1 MEQEQNNITEN
12 PSVEESTQVQAPV
25 ENKEFAGAEAG
36 PIMEVVPKE
45 IQKENFFVKNKV
57 LIGGITA
64 GALTLTLMAFVF
76 LPHLNK
82 MAIPD
87 TTGGK
92 NITPVSNDSNQLIS
106 VLKLESG
113 SEMPTY
119 SMFFNNSKELEN
131 EYEVKFFAKEQELSL
146 DEVSVE
152 ESGVR
157 YLKGTGKYTIK
168 LVSKDTTLT
177 TNLEIVDTQ
186 KPSVVLK
193 TINVNYGE
201 EYNVK
206 DFVNQYDDNS
216 KDYVFT
222 VKLKD
227 EKQKVFNK
235 SGRHT
240 VSITIC
246 DSSNNCIEQRGTVVV
261 GDKNVTLTG
270 VKEQKITIKSEELKY
285 GVKKVTYVNVTYNI
299 FKDGTTEELRR
310 GSEEIM
316 IDQSGFDGTVET
328 MKEEMLENYISY
340 QTSRTAILNQTNAY
354 RKEKGLAPLS
364 LDKNLSEVATLRA
377 MELAY
382 SGSLSHTRPNGS
394 EWNTI
399 WEEYNGKERDAAM
412 AENIAGNYSSDEEVC
427 EEWYKSKSH
436 NSIMMEDRF
445 TKIGIGKY
453 SFNGKTYWV
462 QHFSE

>member
-1 MEQEQNNITEN
+1 MEQKENNITEN
-12 PSVEESTQVQAPV
+12 PSVEESTQVQTPV
-25 ENKEFAGAEAG
+25 ENKEFTGAEAG
-36 PIMEVVPKE
+36 PIIEVKPKKA
-45 IQKENFFVKNKV
+45 QKENFFIKNKV

-64 GALTLTLMAFVF
+64 GALTITLMAFVF
-76 LPHLNK
+76 VPRLNQ
-82 MAIPD
+82 MAVPD
-87 TTGGK
+87 TSGGK
-92 NITPVSNDSNQLIS
+92 NLNDISRDNNQLIS

-119 SMFFNNSKELEN
+119 SMFFNNSKELEE
-131 EYEVKFFAKEQELSL
+131 EYEVKYFLDEKELSL
-146 DEVSVE
+146 DEISIE
-152 ESGVR
+152 ENGTR
-157 YLKGTGKYTIK
+157 YLKGTGIYTIK
-168 LVSKDTTLT
+168 LVNDKTTLST
-177 TNLEIVDTQ
+177 TLEVVDTQ

-216 KDYVFT
+216 KEYVFT
-222 VKLKD
+222 VELND
-227 EKQKVFNK
+227 EKQKVFTQ

-240 VSITIC
+240 VTITIC
-246 DSSNNCIEQRGTVVV
+246 DSSKNCIEQRGTVVV
-261 GDKNVTLTG
+261 GDKSNALTG
-270 VKEQKITIKSEELKY
+270 VTEQKITLKSEELKY
-285 GVKKVTYVNVTYNI
+285 GIKKVTYVNVTYNV

-310 GSEEIM
+310 GTEEVM
-316 IDQSGFDGTVET
+316 IDQSSFNGTVET
-328 MKEEMLENYISY
+328 MKEEMLENYVSY
-340 QTSRTAILNQTNAY
+340 QSSRTTILNKTNEY
-354 RKEKGLAPLS
+354 RKEKGLSALS

-382 SGSLSHTRPNGS
+382 SGSLSHTRPNGK
-394 EWNTI
+394 EWITI
-399 WEEYNGKERDAAM
+399 WEEYNEKERNTAM

-427 EEWYKSKSH
+427 EEWHKSKSH
-436 NSIMMEDRF
+436 NSIMMEERF